1 MALTSVAQV
10 LDTLDVEEARATI
23 GAGYCEHRLEIL
35 PARGRLHAVQTE
47 WRVGRVRVH
56 RLKYGVDVR
65 IDAAPLE
72 SSVLVSTPVRGT
84 LTVLAGG
91 VERRYGPGHVVAI
104 GPDRPFGL
112 RWEGDCELRTVQIE
126 RSVLESDGHADTC
139 GLDPLDPQH
148 EASPRHA
155 ESWARLTALL
165 EAQAMEEGCTELV
178 ASSLESLVAASVRAH
193 HGRTAGTADRRTPTP
208 REVRTVV
215 DYIEAHADQPV
226 SLADMASAAHMSV
239 RALQYSL
246 KRHVD
251 MTPSEFLRS
260 VRLDRAH
267 RDLLASDASETTVGH
282 IAQQWGFGNLG
293 RFSRYYMERFGRLPS
308 QTLRDENSR

>member
-1 MALTSVAQV
+1 MTLTSVTQV
-10 LDTLDVEEARATI
+10 LDTSDVEEARATI
-23 GAGYCEHRLEIL
+23 GAGYCEHRLQIL

-126 RSVLESDGHADTC
+126 RSLLELG
-139 GLDPLDPQH
+139 GLDPLAPQH
-148 EASPRHA
+148 EASASHA
-155 ESWARLTALL
+155 ESWSRLAALL
-165 EAQAMEEGCTELV
+165 ETQAMEEGCTALV
-178 ASSLESLVAASVRAH
+178 ASSLESLVAASILAY
-193 HGRTAGTADRRTPTP
+193 HGRPSDTADRRIATP
-208 REVRTVV
+208 REVRTVI
-215 DYIEAHADQPV
+215 DFIEAHADQPV
-226 SLADMASAAHMSV
+226 TLADMAAAAHMSV

-251 MTPSEFLRS
+251 MTPSEYLRS

-267 RDLLASDASETTVGH
+267 RDLLAADASQTTVGR
-282 IAQQWGFGNLG
+282 IAQRWGFGNLG
-293 RFSRYYMERFGRLPS
+293 RFSRSYMERFGRLPS
-308 QTLRDENSR
+308 ETLRDADASR

>member
-1 MALTSVAQV
+1 MALTSITHV
-10 LDTLDVEEARATI
+10 LDTSDVEEARSTI
-23 GAGYCEHRLEIL
+23 GAGYCEHRLQIL

-126 RSVLESDGHADTC
+126 RSMLDSG
-139 GLDPLDPQH
+139 GLDPLAPQH
-148 EASPRHA
+148 EASARHA
-155 ESWARLTALL
+155 ESWVRLTALL
-165 EAQAMEEGCTELV
+165 EAQAMEEACTDLV
-178 ASSLESLVAASVRAH
+178 ASSLESLVAASIRSH
-193 HGRTAGTADRRTPTP
+193 HGRLSDTDQRTATP
-208 REVRTVV
+208 REVRTMI
-215 DYIEAHADQPV
+215 DFIEAHADQPV
-226 SLADMASAAHMSV
+226 SLADMAASAHMSV

-260 VRLDRAH
+260 IRLDRAH
-267 RDLLASDASETTVGH
+267 RDLLAADASQTTVGL
-282 IAQQWGFGNLG
+282 IAQRWGFGNLG
-293 RFSRYYMERFGRLPS
+293 RFSHYYRERFGRLPS
-308 QTLRDENSR
+308 ETLRDADASR